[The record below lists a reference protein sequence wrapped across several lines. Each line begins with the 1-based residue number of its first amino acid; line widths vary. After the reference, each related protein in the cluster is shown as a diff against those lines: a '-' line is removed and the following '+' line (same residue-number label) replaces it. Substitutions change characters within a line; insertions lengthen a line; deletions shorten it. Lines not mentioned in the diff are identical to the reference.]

1 MRLTD
6 LLQST
11 IKSSSQQAAAATEAT
26 FPKMVKSLVPG
37 TTIQGEVI
45 AKNGNEVQIR
55 IDKDTVLQARLE
67 QDVNVEEGQNIRFQ
81 VKNNGT
87 TLTLSP
93 LLTNTA
99 QADNVYK
106 ALQMA
111 GLPINES
118 TVAMTDEMMKLGMS
132 IDSRSLQ
139 NMFKDVVTHTDV
151 SATDVVFLHKMD
163 MPLTESNLRQIQN
176 YTELQH
182 EVVKGMQDVTDA
194 LQGLINGAD
203 GADADTL
210 TQYRNL
216 VKELISDTLMGILP
230 DGTGAAGDGTGGNP
244 TGGITGADLAGETL
258 AGGITRADLAG
269 ETLAGGITGADL
281 MGEALADGFLES
293 LQGNGVADGLV
304 GEVLAGEVPADEN
317 LSGNAA
323 LIKGVLQDA
332 AFSELLNNGLF
343 TEEEAAG
350 FLKEASGL
358 LTEKGIT
365 LTGNAASEMMKALL
379 DITAGNTQEAESLQR
394 LFSGKVWKNLL
405 ESTVKTQ
412 WSLTPETLPKEG
424 EVGKVYEKIVKSLH
438 TLNEAL
444 LQSGA
449 ENTALQESITNL
461 SENIDFMNQLNQ
473 MYTYVQLPLKMQNGE
488 KNGELYVFTNKRS
501 LAEKDGEVSALL
513 HLSMEHLG
521 PLDVY
526 VKMNQGK
533 VSTEFTVEKEE
544 TLLFLEK
551 NMSILTD
558 RLQKRGYDIS
568 CKMKVKDEAGE
579 PENPVERLLT
589 EKQNGA
595 LPVHAQYAFDV
606 RA

>member
-37 TTIQGEVI
+37 TTIQGEII

-67 QDVNVEEGQNIRFQ
+67 QDVNVEEGQNIHFQ

-139 NMFKDVVTHTDV
+139 NMFKDVVTHTDA

-194 LQGLINGAD
+194 LQGLINGTGGADIAAGVDIAAGADVAAGAD
-203 GADADTL
+203 GVDANTL
-210 TQYRNL
+210 TQYQNL
-216 VKELISDTLMGILP
+216 VKELISDTLMGMLP
-230 DGTGAAGDGTGGNP
+230 DGAGAAGDVTGGNP
-244 TGGITGADLAGETL
+244 AGGISGDVLAAGVSGADLV
-258 AGGITRADLAG
+258 
-269 ETLAGGITGADL
+269 
-281 MGEALADGFLES
+281 GEALAD
-293 LQGNGVADGLV
+293 A
-304 GEVLAGEVPADEN
+304 PM
-317 LSGNAA
+317 SGNAA

-332 AFSELLNNGLF
+332 AFSELINSGLF

-350 FLKEASGL
+350 FLKDASGL

-365 LTGNAASEMMKALL
+365 LSGNTASEMMKALL
-379 DITAGNTQEAESLQR
+379 DITAGNTQEAESLQK

-438 TLNEAL
+438 TLNETL
-444 LQSGA
+444 LQNGA
-449 ENTALQESITNL
+449 QNTALQESITNL

-513 HLSMEHLG
+513 HLTMEHLG
-521 PLDVY
+521 SLDVY

-568 CKMKVKDEAGE
+568 CKMKVKDEVGE

-589 EKQNGA
+589 EKQNGVVFA
-595 LPVHAQYAFDV
+595 HAQYAFDV

>member
-37 TTIQGEVI
+37 TTIQGEII

-194 LQGLINGAD
+194 LQGLINGTGGAD
-203 GADADTL
+203 VAAGAAGVDADTL
-210 TQYRNL
+210 TQYQNL
-216 VKELISDTLMGILP
+216 VKELISDTLMGMLP
-230 DGTGAAGDGTGGNP
+230 DGAGAAGDGTGGNP
-244 TGGITGADLAGETL
+244 AGSITGADLAGEVPADGISGDVL
-258 AGGITRADLAG
+258 AAGVSGADLAG
-269 ETLAGGITGADL
+269 E
-281 MGEALADGFLES
+281 ALADAS
-293 LQGNGVADGLV
+293 M
-304 GEVLAGEVPADEN
+304 
-317 LSGNAA
+317 SGNAA

-332 AFSELLNNGLF
+332 AFSELLNNGLI

-350 FLKEASGL
+350 FLKEAAGL

-365 LTGNAASEMMKALL
+365 LSENTTQEMMKALL
-379 DITAGNTQEAESLQR
+379 DITAGNTQEAESLQK

-405 ESTVKTQ
+405 EGTVKTQ
-412 WSLTPETLPKEG
+412 WSLTPEMLPKEG

-438 TLNEAL
+438 ILNETL
-444 LQSGA
+444 QQSGA
-449 ENTALQESITNL
+449 QNTALQESITNL

-473 MYTYVQLPLKMQNGE
+473 MYTYMQLPLKMQNGE

-513 HLSMEHLG
+513 HLTMEHLG

-589 EKQNGA
+589 EKQNGVVSA
-595 LPVHAQYAFDV
+595 HAQYAFDV

>member
-37 TTIQGEVI
+37 TTIQGEII

-139 NMFKDVVTHTDV
+139 NMFKDVVTHTDA

-194 LQGLINGAD
+194 LQGLINNSTGGAD
-203 GADADTL
+203 ITAGVDIAAGADVAAVAAGVDANTL
-210 TQYRNL
+210 TQYQNL
-216 VKELISDTLMGILP
+216 VKEMISDTLMGMLP
-230 DGTGAAGDGTGGNP
+230 DGAGAAGDVTVGN
-244 TGGITGADLAGETL
+244 
-258 AGGITRADLAG
+258 
-269 ETLAGGITGADL
+269 LAGGITGADL
-281 MGEALADGFLES
+281 
-293 LQGNGVADGLV
+293 V
-304 GEVLAGEVPADEN
+304 GEVPADVMTGADLTGEA
-317 LSGNAA
+317 LTDAPMSGNAA

-365 LTGNAASEMMKALL
+365 LSENTTQEMMKALL
-379 DITAGNTQEAESLQR
+379 DITAGNTQEAESLHK

-405 ESTVKTQ
+405 EGTVKTQ

-438 TLNEAL
+438 ILNETL
-444 LQSGA
+444 QQSGA
-449 ENTALQESITNL
+449 QNTALQESITNL

-513 HLSMEHLG
+513 HLTMEHLG

-589 EKQNGA
+589 EKQNGVVSA
-595 LPVHAQYAFDV
+595 HAQYAFDV

>member
-37 TTIQGEVI
+37 TTIQGEII

-139 NMFKDVVTHTDV
+139 NMFKDMVTHTDA

-163 MPLTESNLRQIQN
+163 MPLTENNLRQIQN

-194 LQGLINGAD
+194 LQGLINGTG
-203 GADADTL
+203 GADIAAGADVAAGADIAAGVDVAAGAAGVNANTL
-210 TQYRNL
+210 TQYQNL
-216 VKELISDTLMGILP
+216 VKELISDTLMGMLP
-230 DGTGAAGDGTGGNP
+230 DGAGASGEETGGNL
-244 TGGITGADLAGETL
+244 TGGITGADLAGEVP
-258 AGGITRADLAG
+258 AGGISGDALA
-269 ETLAGGITGADL
+269 AGITGADL
-281 MGEALADGFLES
+281 MGEALAD
-293 LQGNGVADGLV
+293 A
-304 GEVLAGEVPADEN
+304 P

-323 LIKGVLQDA
+323 FVKGVLQDA

-365 LTGNAASEMMKALL
+365 MSENTTQEMMKALL

-424 EVGKVYEKIVKSLH
+424 EVGKVYEKIIKSLH
-438 TLNEAL
+438 TLNETL
-444 LQSGA
+444 QQSGA
-449 ENTALQESITNL
+449 QNTALQESITNL

-513 HLSMEHLG
+513 HLTMEHLG

-568 CKMKVKDEAGE
+568 CKMKVKDEAEE

-595 LPVHAQYAFDV
+595 VSVHAQYAFDV

>member
-37 TTIQGEVI
+37 TTIQGEII

-139 NMFKDVVTHTDV
+139 NMFKDVVTHTDA

-194 LQGLINGAD
+194 LQGLINGTGGAD
-203 GADADTL
+203 VAAGAAGVDADTL
-210 TQYRNL
+210 TQYQNL
-216 VKELISDTLMGILP
+216 VKELISDTLMGMLP
-230 DGTGAAGDGTGGNP
+230 DGTGAAGDITGGNP
-244 TGGITGADLAGETL
+244 AGGISGDVLAAGVSGADLAGEVP
-258 AGGITRADLAG
+258 AGGISGNAWTAG
-269 ETLAGGITGADL
+269 ISGADL
-281 MGEALADGFLES
+281 VGEALAD
-293 LQGNGVADGLV
+293 A
-304 GEVLAGEVPADEN
+304 PM
-317 LSGNAA
+317 SGNAA

-332 AFSELLNNGLF
+332 AFSELINSGLF

-365 LTGNAASEMMKALL
+365 LSGNTASEMMKALL
-379 DITAGNTQEAESLQR
+379 DITAGNTQEAESLQK

-405 ESTVKTQ
+405 EGTVKTQ

-438 TLNEAL
+438 TLNETL

-449 ENTALQESITNL
+449 ANTALQESITNL

-513 HLSMEHLG
+513 HLTMEHLG

-579 PENPVERLLT
+579 PETPVERLLT
-589 EKQNGA
+589 EKQNGVVSA
-595 LPVHAQYAFDV
+595 HAQYAFDV

>member
-37 TTIQGEVI
+37 TTIQGEII

-139 NMFKDVVTHTDV
+139 NMFKDVVTHTDA

-194 LQGLINGAD
+194 LQGLINGTGGAD
-203 GADADTL
+203 VAAGVDIAAGADVAAVAAGVDADTL
-210 TQYRNL
+210 TQYQNL
-216 VKELISDTLMGILP
+216 VKELISDTLMGMLP
-230 DGTGAAGDGTGGNP
+230 DGTGAAGDVTGGNP
-244 TGGITGADLAGETL
+244 GSITGADLAGEAL
-258 AGGITRADLAG
+258 AGGLSGEALA
-269 ETLAGGITGADL
+269 AGVSGADL
-281 MGEALADGFLES
+281 MGEALADE
-293 LQGNGVADGLV
+293 
-304 GEVLAGEVPADEN
+304 P

-323 LIKGVLQDA
+323 LVKGVLQDA

-365 LTGNAASEMMKALL
+365 LSENTTQEMMKALL
-379 DITAGNTQEAESLQR
+379 DITAGNTQEAESLHK

-405 ESTVKTQ
+405 EGTVKTQ

-438 TLNEAL
+438 ILNETL
-444 LQSGA
+444 QQSGA
-449 ENTALQESITNL
+449 QNTALQESITNL

-513 HLSMEHLG
+513 HLTMEHLG

-589 EKQNGA
+589 EKQNGVVSA
-595 LPVHAQYAFDV
+595 HAQYAFDV

>member
-37 TTIQGEVI
+37 TTIQGEII

-139 NMFKDVVTHTDV
+139 NMFKDVVTHTDA

-194 LQGLINGAD
+194 LQGLINGTGGAD
-203 GADADTL
+203 VAAGVDIAAGADVAAGVDADTL
-210 TQYRNL
+210 TQYQNL
-216 VKELISDTLMGILP
+216 VKELISDTLMEMLP
-230 DGTGAAGDGTGGNP
+230 DGAGAAGDETGGNP
-244 TGGITGADLAGETL
+244 AGGITGADLAGEVP
-258 AGGITRADLAG
+258 AGDISGNAWTAGVSGADLAG
-269 ETLAGGITGADL
+269 E
-281 MGEALADGFLES
+281 ALAD
-293 LQGNGVADGLV
+293 A
-304 GEVLAGEVPADEN
+304 P

-332 AFSELLNNGLF
+332 VFSELINSGLF

-350 FLKEASGL
+350 FLKEAAGL

-365 LTGNAASEMMKALL
+365 LSGNTTQEMMKALL

-405 ESTVKTQ
+405 EGTVKTQ

-438 TLNEAL
+438 TLNETL
-444 LQSGA
+444 LQNGA
-449 ENTALQESITNL
+449 QNTALQESITNL

-513 HLSMEHLG
+513 HLTMEHLG

-589 EKQNGA
+589 EKQNGVVSA
-595 LPVHAQYAFDV
+595 HAQYAFDV

>member
-37 TTIQGEVI
+37 TTIQGEII

-139 NMFKDVVTHTDV
+139 NMFKDVVTHTDA

-194 LQGLINGAD
+194 LQGLINGTG
-203 GADADTL
+203 GADVAAGAAGVDANTL
-210 TQYRNL
+210 TQYQNL
-216 VKELISDTLMGILP
+216 VKELISDTLMGMLP
-230 DGTGAAGDGTGGNP
+230 DGAGAAGDVTGGNP
-244 TGGITGADLAGETL
+244 AGGITGADLAGEVPADGISGDAWT
-258 AGGITRADLAG
+258 AGVS
-269 ETLAGGITGADL
+269 GADL
-281 MGEALADGFLES
+281 VGEALAD
-293 LQGNGVADGLV
+293 A
-304 GEVLAGEVPADEN
+304 PM
-317 LSGNAA
+317 SGNAA

-332 AFSELLNNGLF
+332 AFSELLNNGLI

-350 FLKEASGL
+350 FLKEAAGL

-365 LTGNAASEMMKALL
+365 LSENTTQEMMKALL

-438 TLNEAL
+438 TLNETL
-444 LQSGA
+444 QQSGA
-449 ENTALQESITNL
+449 QNTALQESITNL

-513 HLSMEHLG
+513 HLTMEHLG

-595 LPVHAQYAFDV
+595 VSVHAQYAFDV

>member
-37 TTIQGEVI
+37 TTIQGEII

-118 TVAMTDEMMKLGMS
+118 TIAMTDEMMKLGMS

-139 NMFKDVVTHTDV
+139 NMFKDVVTHTDA

-194 LQGLINGAD
+194 LQGLINGTGGAD
-203 GADADTL
+203 VAAGVDIAAGADVAAGAAGVDADTL
-210 TQYRNL
+210 TQYQNL
-216 VKELISDTLMGILP
+216 VKELISDTLMGMLP
-230 DGTGAAGDGTGGNP
+230 DGAGAAGDVTGGNL
-244 TGGITGADLAGETL
+244 TAGITGADLAGEVP
-258 AGGITRADLAG
+258 AGGISGDALTA
-269 ETLAGGITGADL
+269 GITGADL
-281 MGEALADGFLES
+281 AGEALAD
-293 LQGNGVADGLV
+293 A
-304 GEVLAGEVPADEN
+304 P

-343 TEEEAAG
+343 TAEEAAG
-350 FLKEASGL
+350 FLKEATGL

-365 LTGNAASEMMKALL
+365 LSGNTASEMMKALL
-379 DITAGNTQEAESLQR
+379 DITAGNTQEAESLQK

-438 TLNEAL
+438 TLNETL
-444 LQSGA
+444 QQSGA
-449 ENTALQESITNL
+449 QNTALQESITNL

-513 HLSMEHLG
+513 HLTMEHLG

-526 VKMNQGK
+526 VKMNRGK

-595 LPVHAQYAFDV
+595 VSVHAQYAFDV

>member
-37 TTIQGEVI
+37 TTIQGEII

-139 NMFKDVVTHTDV
+139 NMFKDVVTHTDA

-194 LQGLINGAD
+194 LQGLINGTGGADVAAGVDIAAGADVAAGAD
-203 GADADTL
+203 GVDANTL
-210 TQYRNL
+210 TQYQNL
-216 VKELISDTLMGILP
+216 VKELISDTLMGMLP
-230 DGTGAAGDGTGGNP
+230 DGAGAAGDGTGGNP
-244 TGGITGADLAGETL
+244 AGGITGADLAGEVP
-258 AGGITRADLAG
+258 AGGISGDVLA
-269 ETLAGGITGADL
+269 AGISGADL
-281 MGEALADGFLES
+281 MGEALADE
-293 LQGNGVADGLV
+293 
-304 GEVLAGEVPADEN
+304 P

-332 AFSELLNNGLF
+332 AFSELLNNGLI

-350 FLKEASGL
+350 FLKEAAGL

-365 LTGNAASEMMKALL
+365 LSENTTQEMMKALL
-379 DITAGNTQEAESLQR
+379 DITAGNTQEAESLQK

-405 ESTVKTQ
+405 EGTVKTQ
-412 WSLTPETLPKEG
+412 WSLTPEMLPKEG

-438 TLNEAL
+438 ILNETL
-444 LQSGA
+444 QQSGA
-449 ENTALQESITNL
+449 QNTALQESITNL

-513 HLSMEHLG
+513 HLTMEHLG

-589 EKQNGA
+589 EKQNGVVSA
-595 LPVHAQYAFDV
+595 HAQYAFDV

>member
-26 FPKMVKSLVPG
+26 FPKMVRSLVPG
-37 TTIQGEVI
+37 TTIQGEII

-132 IDSRSLQ
+132 IDNRSLQ
-139 NMFKDVVTHTDV
+139 NMFKDVVTHTDA
-151 SATDVVFLHKMD
+151 SATNVVFLHKMD

-194 LQGLINGAD
+194 LQGLINSTGGADIAAGVDVAAGAD
-203 GADADTL
+203 GVNANTL
-210 TQYRNL
+210 TQYQNL
-216 VKELISDTLMGILP
+216 VKELISDTLMGMLP
-230 DGTGAAGDGTGGNP
+230 DAAGAAGEGTGGNL
-244 TGGITGADLAGETL
+244 TAGITGADLAGEVP
-258 AGGITRADLAG
+258 AGGISGDALTA
-269 ETLAGGITGADL
+269 GITGADL
-281 MGEALADGFLES
+281 TGEALAD
-293 LQGNGVADGLV
+293 A
-304 GEVLAGEVPADEN
+304 P

-343 TEEEAAG
+343 TEEEASG
-350 FLKEASGL
+350 FLKEATSL

-365 LTGNAASEMMKALL
+365 LSGNTTQEMMKALL
-379 DITAGNTQEAESLQR
+379 DITAGNTQEAESLQK

-405 ESTVKTQ
+405 ERSVKTQ

-438 TLNEAL
+438 TLNETL
-444 LQSGA
+444 QQSGA
-449 ENTALQESITNL
+449 QNTALQESITNL

-513 HLSMEHLG
+513 HLTMEHLG

-568 CKMKVKDEAGE
+568 CKMKVKDEAEE

-595 LPVHAQYAFDV
+595 VSVHAQYAFDV

>member
-37 TTIQGEVI
+37 TSIQGEII

-139 NMFKDVVTHTDV
+139 NMFKDVVTHTDA

-194 LQGLINGAD
+194 LQGLINNSTGGADVAAGAD
-203 GADADTL
+203 GVDADTL
-210 TQYRNL
+210 TQYQNL
-216 VKELISDTLMGILP
+216 VKELISDTLMGMLP
-230 DGTGAAGDGTGGNP
+230 DGAGAAGDVTVGNP
-244 TGGITGADLAGETL
+244 AGGITGADLAGEVP
-258 AGGITRADLAG
+258 AGGISGDALAAGISGADLAG
-269 ETLAGGITGADL
+269 E
-281 MGEALADGFLES
+281 ALTDA
-293 LQGNGVADGLV
+293 
-304 GEVLAGEVPADEN
+304 PM
-317 LSGNAA
+317 SGNAA

-332 AFSELLNNGLF
+332 AFSELLNNGLI

-350 FLKEASGL
+350 FLKDASGL

-365 LTGNAASEMMKALL
+365 LSGNTTQEMMKALL
-379 DITAGNTQEAESLQR
+379 DITAGNTQEAESLQK

-438 TLNEAL
+438 TLNETL
-444 LQSGA
+444 QQSGA
-449 ENTALQESITNL
+449 QNTALQESITNL
-461 SENIDFMNQLNQ
+461 SENIGFMNQLNQ

-513 HLSMEHLG
+513 HLTMEHLG
-521 PLDVY
+521 LLDVY

-533 VSTEFTVEKEE
+533 VSTEFIVEKEE

-589 EKQNGA
+589 EKQNGT
-595 LPVHAQYAFDV
+595 LSVHAQYAFDV

>member
-37 TTIQGEVI
+37 TTIQGEII

-139 NMFKDVVTHTDV
+139 NMFKDVVTHTDA

-194 LQGLINGAD
+194 LQGLINSSTGGAD
-203 GADADTL
+203 VAAGVDIATGADVAAGAAGVDADTL
-210 TQYRNL
+210 TQYQNL
-216 VKELISDTLMGILP
+216 VKELISDTLMGMLP
-230 DGTGAAGDGTGGNP
+230 DGAGVAGVS
-244 TGGITGADLAGETL
+244 GADLAGEVP
-258 AGGITRADLAG
+258 AGGISGDALAAGVSGADLAG
-269 ETLAGGITGADL
+269 E
-281 MGEALADGFLES
+281 ALAD
-293 LQGNGVADGLV
+293 A
-304 GEVLAGEVPADEN
+304 PM
-317 LSGNAA
+317 SGNAA

-332 AFSELLNNGLF
+332 AFSELINSGLF

-350 FLKEASGL
+350 FLKEAAGL
-358 LTEKGIT
+358 LTEKGTT
-365 LTGNAASEMMKALL
+365 LSENTTQEMMKALL
-379 DITAGNTQEAESLQR
+379 NITAGNTQEAESLQR

-424 EVGKVYEKIVKSLH
+424 EVGKVYEKIIKNLH
-438 TLNEAL
+438 TLNETL
-444 LQSGA
+444 QQSGTA
-449 ENTALQESITNL
+449 NTALQESITNL

-501 LAEKDGEVSALL
+501 LAEKDEEVSALL
-513 HLSMEHLG
+513 HLTMEHLG

-595 LPVHAQYAFDV
+595 VSVNAQYAFDV

>member
-37 TTIQGEVI
+37 TTIQGEII

-139 NMFKDVVTHTDV
+139 NMFKDVVTHTDA

-194 LQGLINGAD
+194 LQGLINGTGGAD
-203 GADADTL
+203 VAAGVDIAAGADVAAVAAGVDADTL
-210 TQYRNL
+210 TQYQNL
-216 VKELISDTLMGILP
+216 VKELISDTLMEMLP
-230 DGTGAAGDGTGGNP
+230 DGAGAAGDETGGNP
-244 TGGITGADLAGETL
+244 AGGITGADLAGEVP
-258 AGGITRADLAG
+258 AGDISGNAWTAGVSGADLAG
-269 ETLAGGITGADL
+269 E
-281 MGEALADGFLES
+281 ALAD
-293 LQGNGVADGLV
+293 A
-304 GEVLAGEVPADEN
+304 P

-332 AFSELLNNGLF
+332 VFSELINSGLF

-350 FLKEASGL
+350 FLKEAAGL

-365 LTGNAASEMMKALL
+365 LSENTTQEMMKALL

-405 ESTVKTQ
+405 EGTVKTQ
-412 WSLTPETLPKEG
+412 WSLTPEMLPKEG

-438 TLNEAL
+438 TLNETL

-513 HLSMEHLG
+513 HLTMEHLG

-589 EKQNGA
+589 EKQNGVVSA
-595 LPVHAQYAFDV
+595 HAQYAFDV

>member
-37 TTIQGEVI
+37 TTIQGEII

-139 NMFKDVVTHTDV
+139 NMFKDVVTHTDA

-194 LQGLINGAD
+194 LQGLINSTGGAEKIAA
-203 GADADTL
+203 GADANTL
-210 TQYRNL
+210 TQYQNL
-216 VKELISDTLMGILP
+216 VKELISDTLMGMLP
-230 DGTGAAGDGTGGNP
+230 DGAGAAGDETGGNL
-244 TGGITGADLAGETL
+244 TGGITGAA
-258 AGGITRADLAG
+258 LAG
-269 ETLAGGITGADL
+269 ETLAGGITGDALAAGITGADL
-281 MGEALADGFLES
+281 AGEALAD
-293 LQGNGVADGLV
+293 A
-304 GEVLAGEVPADEN
+304 P

-323 LIKGVLQDA
+323 FVKGVLQDA

-365 LTGNAASEMMKALL
+365 LSGNTTQEMMKALL
-379 DITAGNTQEAESLQR
+379 GIAAGNTQEAESLQR

-424 EVGKVYEKIVKSLH
+424 EVGKVYEKIIKSLH
-438 TLNEAL
+438 TLNETL
-444 LQSGA
+444 QQSGA
-449 ENTALQESITNL
+449 QNTALQESITNL

-513 HLSMEHLG
+513 HLTMEHLG

-568 CKMKVKDEAGE
+568 CKMKVKDEAEE

-595 LPVHAQYAFDV
+595 VSVHAQYAFDV

>member
-37 TTIQGEVI
+37 TTIQGEII

-139 NMFKDVVTHTDV
+139 NMFKDVVTHTDA

-194 LQGLINGAD
+194 LQGLINGTGGAD
-203 GADADTL
+203 VAAGVDIAAGADVAAGVDADTL
-210 TQYRNL
+210 TQYQNL
-216 VKELISDTLMGILP
+216 VKELISDTLMGMLP
-230 DGTGAAGDGTGGNP
+230 DGAVAAGDETGGNP
-244 TGGITGADLAGETL
+244 
-258 AGGITRADLAG
+258 
-269 ETLAGGITGADL
+269 AGGITGADL
-281 MGEALADGFLES
+281 VGEVPAGGISGDVLAAGVSGADLVGEALADAPMS
-293 LQGNGVADGLV
+293 GNG
-304 GEVLAGEVPADEN
+304 
-317 LSGNAA
+317 A

-332 AFSELLNNGLF
+332 AFSELLNNGLI

-350 FLKEASGL
+350 FLKEAAGL

-365 LTGNAASEMMKALL
+365 LSENTTQEMMKALL
-379 DITAGNTQEAESLQR
+379 DITAGNTQEAESLQK

-424 EVGKVYEKIVKSLH
+424 EVVKVYEKIVKSLH
-438 TLNEAL
+438 TLNET
-444 LQSGA
+444 LQQNGA
-449 ENTALQESITNL
+449 QNTALQESITNL
-461 SENIDFMNQLNQ
+461 SENIGFMNQLNQ

-513 HLSMEHLG
+513 HLTMEHLG

-589 EKQNGA
+589 EKQNGVVSA
-595 LPVHAQYAFDV
+595 HAQYAFDV

>member
-37 TTIQGEVI
+37 TTIQGEII

-139 NMFKDVVTHTDV
+139 NMFKDVVTHTDA

-194 LQGLINGAD
+194 LQGLINGTGGAD
-203 GADADTL
+203 VAAGVDIAAGADVAAGVDADTL
-210 TQYRNL
+210 TQYQNL
-216 VKELISDTLMGILP
+216 VKELISDTLMGMLP
-230 DGTGAAGDGTGGNP
+230 DGAVAAGDETGGNP
-244 TGGITGADLAGETL
+244 
-258 AGGITRADLAG
+258 
-269 ETLAGGITGADL
+269 AGGITGADL
-281 MGEALADGFLES
+281 VGEVPAGGISGDVLAAGVSGADLVGEALADAPMS
-293 LQGNGVADGLV
+293 GNG
-304 GEVLAGEVPADEN
+304 
-317 LSGNAA
+317 A

-332 AFSELLNNGLF
+332 AFSELLNNGLI

-350 FLKEASGL
+350 FLKEAAGL

-365 LTGNAASEMMKALL
+365 LSENTTQEMMKALL
-379 DITAGNTQEAESLQR
+379 DITAGNTQEAESLQK

-424 EVGKVYEKIVKSLH
+424 EVVKVYEKIVKSLH
-438 TLNEAL
+438 TLNET
-444 LQSGA
+444 LQQNGA
-449 ENTALQESITNL
+449 QNTALQESITNL
-461 SENIDFMNQLNQ
+461 SENIGFMNQLNQ

-513 HLSMEHLG
+513 HLTMEHLG

-589 EKQNGA
+589 EKQNGVVSA
-595 LPVHAQYAFDV
+595 YAQYAFDV

>member
-37 TTIQGEVI
+37 TTIQGEII

-139 NMFKDVVTHTDV
+139 NMFKDVVTHTDA

-194 LQGLINGAD
+194 LQGLINGTGGAD
-203 GADADTL
+203 IAAGVDIAAGADVAAGAAGVDADTL
-210 TQYRNL
+210 TQYQNL
-216 VKELISDTLMGILP
+216 VKELISDTLMGMLP
-230 DGTGAAGDGTGGNP
+230 DGAGAAGVSGT
-244 TGGITGADLAGETL
+244 
-258 AGGITRADLAG
+258 
-269 ETLAGGITGADL
+269 DL
-281 MGEALADGFLES
+281 MGEALAD
-293 LQGNGVADGLV
+293 A
-304 GEVLAGEVPADEN
+304 P

-332 AFSELLNNGLF
+332 TFSELLNNGLF

-350 FLKEASGL
+350 FLKEAAGL

-365 LTGNAASEMMKALL
+365 LSGNTTQEMMKALL
-379 DITAGNTQEAESLQR
+379 DITAGNTQEAESLQK

-405 ESTVKTQ
+405 EGTVKTQ

-438 TLNEAL
+438 TLNETL
-444 LQSGA
+444 QQSGA
-449 ENTALQESITNL
+449 ANTALQESITNL

-513 HLSMEHLG
+513 HLTMEHLG

-595 LPVHAQYAFDV
+595 VSVHAQYAFDV

>member
-37 TTIQGEVI
+37 TTIQGEII

-139 NMFKDVVTHTDV
+139 NMFKDVVTHTDA

-176 YTELQH
+176 YTELQY

-194 LQGLINGAD
+194 LQGLINGTGGADVAAGAD
-203 GADADTL
+203 GVNANTL
-210 TQYRNL
+210 TQYQNL
-216 VKELISDTLMGILP
+216 VKELISDTLMGMLP
-230 DGTGAAGDGTGGNP
+230 DGAGAAGEGTGGNL
-244 TGGITGADLAGETL
+244 TGGITGADLAGEVPADGLSGDAL
-258 AGGITRADLAG
+258 AAG
-269 ETLAGGITGADL
+269 VSGTDL
-281 MGEALADGFLES
+281 MGEALSDA
-293 LQGNGVADGLV
+293 
-304 GEVLAGEVPADEN
+304 P

-332 AFSELLNNGLF
+332 AFSELLNNGLV

-350 FLKEASGL
+350 FLKEAAGL

-365 LTGNAASEMMKALL
+365 LSGNTTQEMMKALL
-379 DITAGNTQEAESLQR
+379 DIAAGNTQEAESLQR

-438 TLNEAL
+438 TLNETL
-444 LQSGA
+444 QQSGA
-449 ENTALQESITNL
+449 ANTALRESITNL

-513 HLSMEHLG
+513 HLTMEHLG

-568 CKMKVKDEAGE
+568 CKMKVKDEAEE

-595 LPVHAQYAFDV
+595 VSVHAQYAFDV

>member
-37 TTIQGEVI
+37 TTIQGEII

-139 NMFKDVVTHTDV
+139 NMFKDVVTHTDA

-194 LQGLINGAD
+194 LQGLINGTGGAAGADVAVGADVAAGAD
-203 GADADTL
+203 GVDANTL
-210 TQYRNL
+210 TQYQNL
-216 VKELISDTLMGILP
+216 VKELISDTLMGMLP
-230 DGTGAAGDGTGGNP
+230 DGAGAAGDVTGGNP
-244 TGGITGADLAGETL
+244 AGGITGADLAGEVS
-258 AGGITRADLAG
+258 AGGISGDVLA
-269 ETLAGGITGADL
+269 AGVSGADL
-281 MGEALADGFLES
+281 VGEALAD
-293 LQGNGVADGLV
+293 A
-304 GEVLAGEVPADEN
+304 PM
-317 LSGNAA
+317 SGNAA

-350 FLKEASGL
+350 FLKEAAGL

-365 LTGNAASEMMKALL
+365 LSENTTQEMMKALL

-405 ESTVKTQ
+405 EGTVKTQ

-438 TLNEAL
+438 TLNETL
-444 LQSGA
+444 QQSGA
-449 ENTALQESITNL
+449 QNTALQESITNL

-513 HLSMEHLG
+513 HLTMEHLG

-589 EKQNGA
+589 EKQNGVVSA
-595 LPVHAQYAFDV
+595 HAQYAFDV

>member
-1 MRLTD
+1 VRLTD

-37 TTIQGEVI
+37 TTIQGEII

-139 NMFKDVVTHTDV
+139 NMFKDVVTHTDA

-194 LQGLINGAD
+194 LQGLINNSTGGAD
-203 GADADTL
+203 ITAGVDIAAGADVAAVAAGVDANTL
-210 TQYRNL
+210 TQYQNL
-216 VKELISDTLMGILP
+216 VKEMISDTLMGMLP
-230 DGTGAAGDGTGGNP
+230 DGAGAAGDVTVGN
-244 TGGITGADLAGETL
+244 
-258 AGGITRADLAG
+258 
-269 ETLAGGITGADL
+269 LAGGITGADL
-281 MGEALADGFLES
+281 
-293 LQGNGVADGLV
+293 V
-304 GEVLAGEVPADEN
+304 GEVPADVMTGADLTGEA
-317 LSGNAA
+317 LTDAPMSGNAA

-332 AFSELLNNGLF
+332 AFSELLNNGLI

-350 FLKEASGL
+350 FLKEAAGL

-365 LTGNAASEMMKALL
+365 LSENTTQEMMKALL
-379 DITAGNTQEAESLQR
+379 DITAGNTQEVESLQR

-424 EVGKVYEKIVKSLH
+424 EVGKVYEKIVRSLH
-438 TLNEAL
+438 TLNETL
-444 LQSGA
+444 QQSGA
-449 ENTALQESITNL
+449 ANTALQESITNL

-513 HLSMEHLG
+513 HLTMEHLG

-526 VKMNQGK
+526 VRMNQGK

-544 TLLFLEK
+544 TLIFLEK

-595 LPVHAQYAFDV
+595 VSAHAQYAFDV

>member
-37 TTIQGEVI
+37 TTIQGEII

-194 LQGLINGAD
+194 LQGLINGTGGAD
-203 GADADTL
+203 VAAGVDIAAGADVVAGAAGVDADTL
-210 TQYRNL
+210 TQYQNL
-216 VKELISDTLMGILP
+216 VKELISDTLMGMLP
-230 DGTGAAGDGTGGNP
+230 DGAVAAGDETGGNP
-244 TGGITGADLAGETL
+244 AGGITGADLAGEVP
-258 AGGITRADLAG
+258 AGGISGDALAAGVSGADLAG
-269 ETLAGGITGADL
+269 E
-281 MGEALADGFLES
+281 ALAD
-293 LQGNGVADGLV
+293 A
-304 GEVLAGEVPADEN
+304 P

-332 AFSELLNNGLF
+332 AFSELINSGLF

-350 FLKEASGL
+350 FLKEAAGL
-358 LTEKGIT
+358 LTEKGTT
-365 LTGNAASEMMKALL
+365 LSENTTQEMMKALL
-379 DITAGNTQEAESLQR
+379 NITAGNTQEAESLQK

-405 ESTVKTQ
+405 EGTVKTQ

-438 TLNEAL
+438 TLNETL
-444 LQSGA
+444 LQNGA
-449 ENTALQESITNL
+449 QNTALQESITNL

-513 HLSMEHLG
+513 HLTMEHLG

-526 VKMNQGK
+526 VKMNRGK

-595 LPVHAQYAFDV
+595 VSVHAQYAFDV

>member
-37 TTIQGEVI
+37 TTIQGEII

-139 NMFKDVVTHTDV
+139 NMFKDVVTHTDA

-194 LQGLINGAD
+194 LQGLINNSTGGADVAAGAD
-203 GADADTL
+203 GVDANTL
-210 TQYRNL
+210 TQYQNL
-216 VKELISDTLMGILP
+216 VKELISDTLMGMLP
-230 DGTGAAGDGTGGNP
+230 DGAGAAGDVTGGNP
-244 TGGITGADLAGETL
+244 TGVMIGADLAGEAP
-258 AGGITRADLAG
+258 AGGISGNAWTAG
-269 ETLAGGITGADL
+269 ISGADL
-281 MGEALADGFLES
+281 TGEALADAS
-293 LQGNGVADGLV
+293 
-304 GEVLAGEVPADEN
+304 P
-317 LSGNAA
+317 SGNAA
-323 LIKGVLQDA
+323 LMKGVLQDA
-332 AFSELLNNGLF
+332 VFSELINNGLF
-343 TEEEAAG
+343 TEGEAAG
-350 FLKEASGL
+350 FLKETSGL
-358 LTEKGIT
+358 LTKKGIT
-365 LTGNAASEMMKALL
+365 LSGNTTQEMMKALL
-379 DITAGNTQEAESLQR
+379 GITAGNTQEAESLQR

-438 TLNEAL
+438 TLNETL
-444 LQSGA
+444 QQSGA
-449 ENTALQESITNL
+449 ANTALQESITNL

-513 HLSMEHLG
+513 HLTMEHLG

-544 TLLFLEK
+544 TLIFLEK

-595 LPVHAQYAFDV
+595 VSVHAQYAFDV

>member
-1 MRLTD
+1 VRLTD

-37 TTIQGEVI
+37 TTIQGEII

-139 NMFKDVVTHTDV
+139 NMFKDVVTHTDA

-194 LQGLINGAD
+194 LQGLINGTGGAD
-203 GADADTL
+203 IAAGADVAAGAAGVDADTL
-210 TQYRNL
+210 TQYQNL
-216 VKELISDTLMGILP
+216 VKELISDTLMGMLP
-230 DGTGAAGDGTGGNP
+230 DGAGAAGEGTGGNL
-244 TGGITGADLAGETL
+244 TGGITGADLAGEVPADGLSGDAL
-258 AGGITRADLAG
+258 AA
-269 ETLAGGITGADL
+269 GITGADL
-281 MGEALADGFLES
+281 AGEALAD
-293 LQGNGVADGLV
+293 A
-304 GEVLAGEVPADEN
+304 P

-332 AFSELLNNGLF
+332 AFSELLNNDLV

-350 FLKEASGL
+350 FLKEAAGF

-365 LTGNAASEMMKALL
+365 LTGNTTQEMMKALL
-379 DITAGNTQEAESLQR
+379 GIAAGNTQEAESLQR

-405 ESTVKTQ
+405 ERSVKTQ

-438 TLNEAL
+438 TLNETL
-444 LQSGA
+444 QQSGTQ
-449 ENTALQESITNL
+449 NTALQESITNL

-513 HLSMEHLG
+513 HLTMEHLG

-526 VKMNQGK
+526 VKMNRGK

-595 LPVHAQYAFDV
+595 VSVHAQYAFDV

>member
-37 TTIQGEVI
+37 TTIQGEII

-139 NMFKDVVTHTDV
+139 NMFKDVVTHTDA

-194 LQGLINGAD
+194 LQGLINNSTGGADVAAGVDIAAGADVAAGAD
-203 GADADTL
+203 GVDANTL
-210 TQYRNL
+210 TQYQNL
-216 VKELISDTLMGILP
+216 VKELISDTLMGMLP
-230 DGTGAAGDGTGGNP
+230 DGAGAAGDVTVGNLA
-244 TGGITGADLAGETL
+244 GGITGADLAGEVP
-258 AGGITRADLAG
+258 AGGISGNAWAAGISGADLAG
-269 ETLAGGITGADL
+269 E
-281 MGEALADGFLES
+281 ALAD
-293 LQGNGVADGLV
+293 A
-304 GEVLAGEVPADEN
+304 PM
-317 LSGNAA
+317 SGNAA

-332 AFSELLNNGLF
+332 AFSELLNNGLI

-350 FLKEASGL
+350 FLKEAAGL

-365 LTGNAASEMMKALL
+365 LSGNTASEMMKALL
-379 DITAGNTQEAESLQR
+379 DITAGNTQEAEGLQK

-405 ESTVKTQ
+405 EGTVKTQ
-412 WSLTPETLPKEG
+412 WSLTPEMLPKEG

-438 TLNEAL
+438 ILNETL
-444 LQSGA
+444 QQSGA
-449 ENTALQESITNL
+449 QNTALQESITNL
-461 SENIDFMNQLNQ
+461 SENIGFMNQLNQ

-513 HLSMEHLG
+513 HLTMEHLG
-521 PLDVY
+521 LLDVY

-533 VSTEFTVEKEE
+533 VSTEFIVEKEE

-579 PENPVERLLT
+579 PETPVERLLT

-595 LPVHAQYAFDV
+595 APVHAQYAFDV

>member
-37 TTIQGEVI
+37 TTIQGEII

-139 NMFKDVVTHTDV
+139 NMFKDVVTHTDA

-194 LQGLINGAD
+194 LQGLINGTGGAD
-203 GADADTL
+203 VAAVAAGVDADTL
-210 TQYRNL
+210 TQYQNL
-216 VKELISDTLMGILP
+216 VKELISDTLMEMLP
-230 DGTGAAGDGTGGNP
+230 DGPGAAGDVTGGNP
-244 TGGITGADLAGETL
+244 AGGISGEALAAGVSGADLAGEVP
-258 AGGITRADLAG
+258 AGGISGDVLAAGVSGADLAG
-269 ETLAGGITGADL
+269 E
-281 MGEALADGFLES
+281 ALAD
-293 LQGNGVADGLV
+293 A
-304 GEVLAGEVPADEN
+304 PM
-317 LSGNAA
+317 SGNAA
-323 LIKGVLQDA
+323 LIKEVLQDA

-350 FLKEASGL
+350 FLKEAAGL

-365 LTGNAASEMMKALL
+365 LSENTTQEMMKALL
-379 DITAGNTQEAESLQR
+379 DITAGNTQEAESLQK

-438 TLNEAL
+438 TLNETL
-444 LQSGA
+444 QQSGA
-449 ENTALQESITNL
+449 QNTALQESITNL

-513 HLSMEHLG
+513 HLTMEHLG

-589 EKQNGA
+589 EKQNGVVSA
-595 LPVHAQYAFDV
+595 HAQYAFDV

>member
-37 TTIQGEVI
+37 TTIQGEII

-139 NMFKDVVTHTDV
+139 NMFKDVVTHTDA

-194 LQGLINGAD
+194 LQGLINGTGGAD
-203 GADADTL
+203 VAAGVDIAAGADVAAVAAGVDADTL
-210 TQYRNL
+210 TQYQNL
-216 VKELISDTLMGILP
+216 VKELISDTLMGMLP
-230 DGTGAAGDGTGGNP
+230 DGTGAAGDVTGGNP
-244 TGGITGADLAGETL
+244 AGSITGADLAGEAL
-258 AGGITRADLAG
+258 AGGLSGEALA
-269 ETLAGGITGADL
+269 AGVSGADL
-281 MGEALADGFLES
+281 MGEALADE
-293 LQGNGVADGLV
+293 
-304 GEVLAGEVPADEN
+304 P

-323 LIKGVLQDA
+323 LVKGVLQDA

-365 LTGNAASEMMKALL
+365 LSENTTQEMMKALL
-379 DITAGNTQEAESLQR
+379 DITAGNTQEAESLHK

-405 ESTVKTQ
+405 EGTVKTQ

-438 TLNEAL
+438 ILNETL
-444 LQSGA
+444 QQSGA
-449 ENTALQESITNL
+449 QNTALQESITNL

-513 HLSMEHLG
+513 HLTMEHLG

-589 EKQNGA
+589 EKQNGVVSA
-595 LPVHAQYAFDV
+595 HAQYAFDV

>member
-37 TTIQGEVI
+37 TTIQGEII

-139 NMFKDVVTHTDV
+139 NMFKDVVTHTDA

-194 LQGLINGAD
+194 LQGLINGTGGAD
-203 GADADTL
+203 VAAGVDIAAGADVAAVAAGVDADTL
-210 TQYRNL
+210 TQYQNL
-216 VKELISDTLMGILP
+216 VKELISDTLMGMLP
-230 DGTGAAGDGTGGNP
+230 DGAVAAGDETGGNP
-244 TGGITGADLAGETL
+244 AGGITGADLAGEVPADGISGDVL
-258 AGGITRADLAG
+258 AAG
-269 ETLAGGITGADL
+269 VSGADL
-281 MGEALADGFLES
+281 VGEALAD
-293 LQGNGVADGLV
+293 A
-304 GEVLAGEVPADEN
+304 P

-332 AFSELLNNGLF
+332 AFSELLNNGLV

-350 FLKEASGL
+350 FLKEAAGL

-365 LTGNAASEMMKALL
+365 LSENTTQEMMKALL
-379 DITAGNTQEAESLQR
+379 DITAGNTQEAESLHK

-405 ESTVKTQ
+405 EGTVKTQ
-412 WSLTPETLPKEG
+412 WSLTPEMLPKEG

-438 TLNEAL
+438 ILNETL
-444 LQSGA
+444 QQSGA
-449 ENTALQESITNL
+449 QNTVLQESITNL
-461 SENIDFMNQLNQ
+461 SENIGFMNQLNQ

-513 HLSMEHLG
+513 HLTMEHLG

-526 VKMNQGK
+526 VKMNQGR

-595 LPVHAQYAFDV
+595 VSVHAQYAFDV

>member
-37 TTIQGEVI
+37 TTIQGEII

-139 NMFKDVVTHTDV
+139 NMFKDVVTHTDA

-182 EVVKGMQDVTDA
+182 EVIKGMQDVTDA
-194 LQGLINGAD
+194 LQGLINGTG
-203 GADADTL
+203 GAGVAARVDIAAVAAGVDADTL
-210 TQYRNL
+210 TQYQNL
-216 VKELISDTLMGILP
+216 VKELISDTLMGMFP
-230 DGTGAAGDGTGGNP
+230 DGAGAAGEGTGGNP
-244 TGGITGADLAGETL
+244 AGGITGADLAGEVPADGLSGDAL
-258 AGGITRADLAG
+258 AAGVSGTDL
-269 ETLAGGITGADL
+269 T
-281 MGEALADGFLES
+281 GEALAD
-293 LQGNGVADGLV
+293 A
-304 GEVLAGEVPADEN
+304 P

-323 LIKGVLQDA
+323 LIKGVLQDV

-350 FLKEASGL
+350 FLKEAAGL

-365 LTGNAASEMMKALL
+365 LSRNTTQEMMKALL
-379 DITAGNTQEAESLQR
+379 DITAGNTQEAESLQK

-405 ESTVKTQ
+405 ERSVKTQ

-424 EVGKVYEKIVKSLH
+424 EVGKVYEKIIKSLH
-438 TLNEAL
+438 TLNETL
-444 LQSGA
+444 QQSGA
-449 ENTALQESITNL
+449 QNTALQESITNL

-513 HLSMEHLG
+513 HLTMEHLG

-595 LPVHAQYAFDV
+595 VSVHAQYAFDV

>member
-37 TTIQGEVI
+37 TTIQGEII

-139 NMFKDVVTHTDV
+139 NMFKDVVTHTDA

-194 LQGLINGAD
+194 LQGLINSTGGAD
-203 GADADTL
+203 VAAGADLAAGADVADGVNADTL
-210 TQYRNL
+210 TQYQNL
-216 VKELISDTLMGILP
+216 VKELISDTLMGMLP
-230 DGTGAAGDGTGGNP
+230 DGAGAAGVSGT
-244 TGGITGADLAGETL
+244 
-258 AGGITRADLAG
+258 
-269 ETLAGGITGADL
+269 DL
-281 MGEALADGFLES
+281 MGEALAD
-293 LQGNGVADGLV
+293 A
-304 GEVLAGEVPADEN
+304 P

-332 AFSELLNNGLF
+332 TFSELLNNGLF

-350 FLKEASGL
+350 FLKEAAGL

-365 LTGNAASEMMKALL
+365 LSGNTTQEMMKALL
-379 DITAGNTQEAESLQR
+379 DITAGNTQEAESLQK

-405 ESTVKTQ
+405 EGTVKTQ

-438 TLNEAL
+438 TLNETL
-444 LQSGA
+444 QQSGA
-449 ENTALQESITNL
+449 ANTALQESITNL

-513 HLSMEHLG
+513 HLTMEHLG

-595 LPVHAQYAFDV
+595 VSVHAQYAFDV

>member
-37 TTIQGEVI
+37 TTIQGEII

-139 NMFKDVVTHTDV
+139 NMFKDVVTHTDA

-194 LQGLINGAD
+194 LQGLINSTGGAD
-203 GADADTL
+203 VAAGVDIAAGAAGVDADTL
-210 TQYRNL
+210 TQYQNL
-216 VKELISDTLMGILP
+216 VKELISDTLMGMLP
-230 DGTGAAGDGTGGNP
+230 DGAGAAGDETGGNL
-244 TGGITGADLAGETL
+244 TGGITGAALAGETLAGGITGDALAAGITGADLAGETL
-258 AGGITRADLAG
+258 AD
-269 ETLAGGITGADL
+269 
-281 MGEALADGFLES
+281 
-293 LQGNGVADGLV
+293 
-304 GEVLAGEVPADEN
+304 VP

-323 LIKGVLQDA
+323 LVKGVLQDA
-332 AFSELLNNGLF
+332 TFSELLNNGLF

-350 FLKEASGL
+350 FLKEAAGL

-365 LTGNAASEMMKALL
+365 LSRNTTQEMMKALL

-405 ESTVKTQ
+405 ERSVKTQ

-424 EVGKVYEKIVKSLH
+424 EVGKVYEKIIKSLH
-438 TLNEAL
+438 TLNETL
-444 LQSGA
+444 QQSGA
-449 ENTALQESITNL
+449 QNTALQESITNL

-513 HLSMEHLG
+513 HLTMEHLG

-595 LPVHAQYAFDV
+595 VSVHAQYAFDV

>member
-37 TTIQGEVI
+37 TTIQGEII

-139 NMFKDVVTHTDV
+139 NMFKDVVTHTDA

-194 LQGLINGAD
+194 LQGLINGTGGADVAAGVDIAAGADVAAGAD
-203 GADADTL
+203 GVDANTL
-210 TQYRNL
+210 TQYQNL
-216 VKELISDTLMGILP
+216 VKELIFDTLMGMLP
-230 DGTGAAGDGTGGNP
+230 DGAGAAGDGTGGNP
-244 TGGITGADLAGETL
+244 AGSITGADLAGEAL
-258 AGGITRADLAG
+258 AGGLSGEALA
-269 ETLAGGITGADL
+269 AGVSGADL
-281 MGEALADGFLES
+281 VGEALAD
-293 LQGNGVADGLV
+293 A
-304 GEVLAGEVPADEN
+304 PM
-317 LSGNAA
+317 SGNAA
-323 LIKGVLQDA
+323 LIKGVFQDA

-350 FLKEASGL
+350 FLKEAAGL

-365 LTGNAASEMMKALL
+365 LSENTTQEMMKALL
-379 DITAGNTQEAESLQR
+379 DITAGNTQEVESLQK

-405 ESTVKTQ
+405 EGTVKTQ

-438 TLNEAL
+438 TLNETL
-444 LQSGA
+444 QQSGA
-449 ENTALQESITNL
+449 QNTALQESITNL

-513 HLSMEHLG
+513 HLTMEHLG

-526 VKMNQGK
+526 VKMNRGK

-595 LPVHAQYAFDV
+595 VSVHAQYAFDV

>member
-45 AKNGNEVQIR
+45 ARNGNEVQIR

-139 NMFKDVVTHTDV
+139 NMFKDVITHTDV

-216 VKELISDTLMGILP
+216 VKELISDTLMGMLP
-230 DGTGAAGDGTGGNP
+230 DSTGAAGVS
-244 TGGITGADLAGETL
+244 
-258 AGGITRADLAG
+258 
-269 ETLAGGITGADL
+269 GADL
-281 MGEALADGFLES
+281 MGEALADGFLDS
-293 LQGNGVADGLV
+293 LQGNGAAGA
-304 GEVLAGEVPADEN
+304 VLAGEVPADEN
-317 LSGNAA
+317 LSDNAA

-332 AFSELLNNGLF
+332 AFSELLDNGLF

-365 LTGNAASEMMKALL
+365 LTGNTASEMMKALL

-438 TLNEAL
+438 TLNETL

-513 HLSMEHLG
+513 HLTMEHLG

-589 EKQNGA
+589 EKQNGV

>member
-139 NMFKDVVTHTDV
+139 NMFKDVVTHTNV

-194 LQGLINGAD
+194 LQGLINGTD

-210 TQYRNL
+210 TQYQNL
-216 VKELISDTLMGILP
+216 VKELVSDTLMGMLP
-230 DGTGAAGDGTGGNP
+230 DGAGAAGDGTGGIP
-244 TGGITGADLAGETL
+244 AGGITGADLSGEAL
-258 AGGITRADLAG
+258 AGGLSGEALA
-269 ETLAGGITGADL
+269 AGVSGADL
-281 MGEALADGFLES
+281 MGEALADE
-293 LQGNGVADGLV
+293 
-304 GEVLAGEVPADEN
+304 P

-323 LIKGVLQDA
+323 FIKGVLQDA

-365 LTGNAASEMMKALL
+365 LTGNTASEMMKALL
-379 DITAGNTQEAESLQR
+379 DITAGNTQDVESLQR

-438 TLNEAL
+438 TLNETL

-513 HLSMEHLG
+513 HLTMEHLG

-589 EKQNGA
+589 EKQNGL

>member
-37 TTIQGEVI
+37 TTIQGEII

-139 NMFKDVVTHTDV
+139 NMFKDMVTHTDA

-194 LQGLINGAD
+194 LQGLINGTG
-203 GADADTL
+203 GADVAAGAGGVDANTL
-210 TQYRNL
+210 TQYQNL
-216 VKELISDTLMGILP
+216 VKELISDTLMGMLP
-230 DGTGAAGDGTGGNP
+230 DGAGAAGDETGGNP
-244 TGGITGADLAGETL
+244 AGGITGADLAGEVPADGISGDVL
-258 AGGITRADLAG
+258 AAG
-269 ETLAGGITGADL
+269 VSGADL
-281 MGEALADGFLES
+281 VGEALTDA
-293 LQGNGVADGLV
+293 
-304 GEVLAGEVPADEN
+304 PM
-317 LSGNAA
+317 SGNAA

-332 AFSELLNNGLF
+332 AFSELINSGLF

-350 FLKEASGL
+350 FLKEAAGL

-365 LTGNAASEMMKALL
+365 LSENTTQEMMKALL
-379 DITAGNTQEAESLQR
+379 DITAGNTQEAESLQK

-438 TLNEAL
+438 TLNETL
-444 LQSGA
+444 LQNGA
-449 ENTALQESITNL
+449 QNTALQESITNL

-513 HLSMEHLG
+513 HLTMEHLG

-595 LPVHAQYAFDV
+595 VSAHAQYAFDV

>member
-11 IKSSSQQAAAATEAT
+11 IKSSSQQAAAVTEAT

-37 TTIQGEVI
+37 TTIQGEII

-139 NMFKDVVTHTDV
+139 NMFKDVVTHTDA

-194 LQGLINGAD
+194 LQGLINGTG
-203 GADADTL
+203 GADVAAGVHIAAGADVAAGAAGVDANTL
-210 TQYRNL
+210 TQYQNL
-216 VKELISDTLMGILP
+216 VKELISDTLMGMLP
-230 DGTGAAGDGTGGNP
+230 DGAGVAGDVTVGNP
-244 TGGITGADLAGETL
+244 AGGITGADLAGEVP
-258 AGGITRADLAG
+258 AGGISGNALAAGVSGADLAG
-269 ETLAGGITGADL
+269 E
-281 MGEALADGFLES
+281 ALAD
-293 LQGNGVADGLV
+293 A
-304 GEVLAGEVPADEN
+304 PM
-317 LSGNAA
+317 SGNAA

-332 AFSELLNNGLF
+332 AFSELLNNGLV

-350 FLKEASGL
+350 FLKEAAGL

-365 LTGNAASEMMKALL
+365 LSENTTQEMMKALL
-379 DITAGNTQEAESLQR
+379 DITAGNTQEAESLQK

-438 TLNEAL
+438 TLNETL
-444 LQSGA
+444 QQSGA
-449 ENTALQESITNL
+449 QNTALQESITNL

-513 HLSMEHLG
+513 HLTMEHLG

-589 EKQNGA
+589 EKQNGV

>member
-37 TTIQGEVI
+37 TTIQGEII

-139 NMFKDVVTHTDV
+139 NMFKDVVTHTDA

-194 LQGLINGAD
+194 LQGLINGTGGADVAAGADIAAGADVAAGAD
-203 GADADTL
+203 GVNANTL
-210 TQYRNL
+210 TQYQNL
-216 VKELISDTLMGILP
+216 VKELISDTLMGMLP
-230 DGTGAAGDGTGGNP
+230 DGAGAAGEETGGNL

-258 AGGITRADLAG
+258 AGGITGDALA
-269 ETLAGGITGADL
+269 AGITGADL
-281 MGEALADGFLES
+281 AGEALAD
-293 LQGNGVADGLV
+293 A
-304 GEVLAGEVPADEN
+304 P

-332 AFSELLNNGLF
+332 AFSELLNNGLV

-350 FLKEASGL
+350 FLKEAAGL
-358 LTEKGIT
+358 LTEKGMT
-365 LTGNAASEMMKALL
+365 LSGNTTQEMMKALL
-379 DITAGNTQEAESLQR
+379 GIAAGNTQEAESLQR

-405 ESTVKTQ
+405 ESSVKTQ

-438 TLNEAL
+438 TLNETL
-444 LQSGA
+444 QQSGA
-449 ENTALQESITNL
+449 QNTALQESITNL

-513 HLSMEHLG
+513 HLTMEHLG

-595 LPVHAQYAFDV
+595 VSVHAQYAFDV

>member
-45 AKNGNEVQIR
+45 ARNGNEVQIR

-163 MPLTESNLRQIQN
+163 MPLTEGNLRQIQN

-216 VKELISDTLMGILP
+216 VKELISDTLMGMLP
-230 DGTGAAGDGTGGNP
+230 DDGGAAGDGTGGN
-244 TGGITGADLAGETL
+244 
-258 AGGITRADLAG
+258 
-269 ETLAGGITGADL
+269 LAGGITGADL
-281 MGEALADGFLES
+281 VGEALAGGLSGEA
-293 LQGNGVADGLV
+293 LAAGVSGADLM
-304 GEVLAGEVPADEN
+304 EEALADES

-365 LTGNAASEMMKALL
+365 LTGNTASEMMKALL
-379 DITAGNTQEAESLQR
+379 DITAGNTQDAESLQR

-589 EKQNGA
+589 EKQNGV

>member
-37 TTIQGEVI
+37 TTIQGEII

-55 IDKDTVLQARLE
+55 IDKDTVLQARLD

-139 NMFKDVVTHTDV
+139 NMFKDVVTHTDA

-194 LQGLINGAD
+194 LQGLINNSTGGAD
-203 GADADTL
+203 VAAGVDIAAGADVAAGAAGVDANTL
-210 TQYRNL
+210 TQYQNL
-216 VKELISDTLMGILP
+216 VKELISDTLMGMLP
-230 DGTGAAGDGTGGNP
+230 DGAGAAGDVTGGNP
-244 TGGITGADLAGETL
+244 AGGITGADLAGEVP
-258 AGGITRADLAG
+258 AGGISGDALA
-269 ETLAGGITGADL
+269 AGVSGADL
-281 MGEALADGFLES
+281 VGEALAD
-293 LQGNGVADGLV
+293 A
-304 GEVLAGEVPADEN
+304 PM
-317 LSGNAA
+317 SGNAA

-365 LTGNAASEMMKALL
+365 LSENTTQEMMKALL

-438 TLNEAL
+438 TLNETL
-444 LQSGA
+444 QQSGA
-449 ENTALQESITNL
+449 ANTALQESITNL

-513 HLSMEHLG
+513 HLTMEHLG
-521 PLDVY
+521 SLDVY

-595 LPVHAQYAFDV
+595 VSVHAQYAFDV

>member
-37 TTIQGEVI
+37 TTIQGEII

-139 NMFKDVVTHTDV
+139 NMFKDVVTHTDA

-194 LQGLINGAD
+194 LQGLINGTG
-203 GADADTL
+203 GAEIAAGAAGGDADTL
-210 TQYRNL
+210 TQYQNL
-216 VKELISDTLMGILP
+216 VKELISDTLMGMLP
-230 DGTGAAGDGTGGNP
+230 DGARAAGDETGGNL
-244 TGGITGADLAGETL
+244 TGGITGADLTGEVP
-258 AGGITRADLAG
+258 AGGISGDALA
-269 ETLAGGITGADL
+269 AGITGADL
-281 MGEALADGFLES
+281 MGEALAD
-293 LQGNGVADGLV
+293 A
-304 GEVLAGEVPADEN
+304 P

-323 LIKGVLQDA
+323 LIRGVLQDA

-358 LTEKGIT
+358 LTEKGIN
-365 LTGNAASEMMKALL
+365 LSGNTTQEMMKALL

-424 EVGKVYEKIVKSLH
+424 EVGKVYEKIIKSLH
-438 TLNEAL
+438 TLNETL
-444 LQSGA
+444 QQSGA
-449 ENTALQESITNL
+449 QNTALQESITNL

-513 HLSMEHLG
+513 HLTMEHLG

-595 LPVHAQYAFDV
+595 VSVHAQYAFDV